1 MAFLSVPYPDID
13 TTVGSYAFCFAA
25 LPVAQVVY
33 DLPDVPWHDADR
45 ERPLKERRYV
55 PSLIL
60 FWIAM
65 VTLRDGDVVTVVRHG
80 IPPPSRPSRL
90 LAETLANPRT
100 WGPAE
105 HFFEIG
111 LLPSTCVMCGGKRYC
126 VAPHHHTD
134 QTLIQHTV
142 QSLRLDVHRIATCT
156 FRTDEFDVRGH
167 NCRWTVAVADVP
179 AIADSEASRSRQ
191 DFFVLCDLRPLGLKP
206 VFLHTHAP
214 KIHVPSF
221 LSDFGIEL
229 PPAVQLCIQGGKFR
243 QDYMSFNESCILLFF
258 TVEADPS
265 LRDDSS
271 SEAGAGHESYEPSSA
286 SPPLDLSVDDEGLAD
301 LLVVTADPGVAAGLI
316 DPTESQTD
324 AAPAWDAG
332 DEVGAWRRRMFAQDL
347 AQHLQVPMPWRARS
361 FRCVVMW
368 GASLIHDALAE
379 SHWPFTPVTV
389 LRSSWSSYRTETSCL
404 RDLVVFLLP
413 PWLVQWCLAVLVIG
427 EARLSSACA
436 LVPEPAEPRIY
447 GQEPDAVTDGKRALN
462 LPLVD
467 FTMLDVVF
475 VLYVFEEVDVLVPAH
490 ATPLTPGEEAVLAMG
505 DCVCFTP
512 VDCRNT
518 SALDAWEGRDSKSE
532 PSTAAAVPFPKL
544 FPHGRHCC
552 PATVN
557 AARAYDG
564 QTTSGGSEPFGA
576 FGFAGLCLIFSVLA
590 ALGVDPPS
598 LGCARLAYLGI
609 FAVPSWSH
617 YSYSR
622 HAASGCPCAGLSL
635 G

>member
-25 LPVAQVVY
+25 LPVAQAMTRAESGVENPATSRRPHAISPDALTSQVVY

-45 ERPLKERRYV
+45 ERRAQKLFPRGLDNTSPVVPEGPALGVHLYTPHCKPVSLFVKAPEGAALRTIIDTVLDCAPSVPDGVTDRAV
-55 PSLIL
+55 PSDPLRPQRVEGSLSLIRFPGIIGHAHDGDAAIVVDL
-60 FWIAM
+60 THVHGAYSATVMPKSLSYAELLNFVDPAAADEDPPFWVYIGGRQTPWPCQAM

-332 DEVGAWRRRMFAQDL
+332 DEETREIFA
-347 AQHLQVPMPWRARS
+347 
-361 FRCVVMW
+361 
-368 GASLIHDALAE
+368 
-379 SHWPFTPVTV
+379 
-389 LRSSWSSYRTETSCL
+389 
-404 RDLVVFLLP
+404 
-413 PWLVQWCLAVLVIG
+413 
-427 EARLSSACA
+427 
-436 LVPEPAEPRIY
+436 
-447 GQEPDAVTDGKRALN
+447 
-462 LPLVD
+462 
-467 FTMLDVVF
+467 
-475 VLYVFEEVDVLVPAH
+475 
-490 ATPLTPGEEAVLAMG
+490 PG
-505 DCVCFTP
+505 
-512 VDCRNT
+512 
-518 SALDAWEGRDSKSE
+518 
-532 PSTAAAVPFPKL
+532 
-544 FPHGRHCC
+544 
-552 PATVN
+552 
-557 AARAYDG
+557 
-564 QTTSGGSEPFGA
+564 
-576 FGFAGLCLIFSVLA
+576 GFACS
-590 ALGVDPPS
+590 S
-598 LGCARLAYLGI
+598 
-609 FAVPSWSH
+609 
-617 YSYSR
+617 
-622 HAASGCPCAGLSL
+622 
-635 G
+635 